1 MLSRFICLFLLWI
14 VRLCRRWK
22 QSSGDDFLFLRK
34 CPDKC
39 SHHFRYLS
47 RRFLKICTNVFIFL
61 YKKYRRYTDV
71 VLGSCSSGI
80 RDTTFF
86 SGCIR
91 KSGDFRPY
99 MLQEKRKQRDSYDR
113 KQRRDE
119 RTLRHDGFSFLIL
132 DAEQGS
138 VRSYGH
144 GSQYDVDVGNGGVN
158 PA

>member
-1 MLSRFICLFLLWI
+1 MVHQGKTTKIIGTQRKTLSEVAENLYKRF
-14 VRLCRRWK
+14 
-22 QSSGDDFLFLRK
+22 
-34 CPDKC
+34 
-39 SHHFRYLS
+39 Y
-47 RRFLKICTNVFIFL
+47 FL

-71 VLGSCSSGI
+71 VLGRCSSGI

-91 KSGDFRPY
+91 KSGDSRPY
-99 MLQEKRKQRDSYDR
+99 ILQEKRKQRDGYDR
-113 KQRRDE
+113 KQRRDK

-144 GSQYDVDVGNGGVN
+144 GSQHDVDVGNGGVN